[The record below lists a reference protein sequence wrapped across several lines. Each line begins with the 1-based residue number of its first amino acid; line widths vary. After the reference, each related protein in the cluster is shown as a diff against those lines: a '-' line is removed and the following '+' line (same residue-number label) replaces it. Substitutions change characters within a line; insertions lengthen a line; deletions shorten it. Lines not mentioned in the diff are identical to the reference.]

1 MDDVGWLSPDVTGS
15 EISSLR
21 SKEGKKPV
29 RFVVVVVVVVV
40 VVDVVVDVVVVVV
53 VVGGLF
59 SDIGNLEF
67 GQGEEVG
74 KWS

>member
-29 RFVVVVVVVVV
+29 RLLLLLLLLLLAAYF
-40 VVDVVVDVVVVVV
+40 
-53 VVGGLF
+53 GC
-59 SDIGNLEF
+59 LEF
-67 GQGEEVG
+67 GVWPNM
-74 KWS
+74 KR

>member
-29 RFVVVVVVVVV
+29 RFVVVCCLLFVVCCLLFVVCC
-40 VVDVVVDVVVVVV
+40 
-53 VVGGLF
+53 L
-59 SDIGNLEF
+59 LLLLL
-67 GQGEEVG
+67 
-74 KWS
+74 